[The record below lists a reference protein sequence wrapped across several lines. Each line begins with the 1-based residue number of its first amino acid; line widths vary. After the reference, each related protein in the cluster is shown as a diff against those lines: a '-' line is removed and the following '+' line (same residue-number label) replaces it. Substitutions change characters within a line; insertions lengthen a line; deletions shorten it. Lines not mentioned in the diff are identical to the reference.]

1 MTFKSWLN
9 KFIAEKGIDPEYI
22 MEVEGPV
29 WGMNLIPVQVLVD
42 AICSAPRHEQAAIKK
57 MIVRIDFLN
66 GNVLDYFKHLAKAIA
81 L

>member
-1 MTFKSWLN
+1 
-9 KFIAEKGIDPEYI
+9 
-22 MEVEGPV
+22 
-29 WGMNLIPVQVLVD
+29 MNLIPVQVLVD

-81 L
+81 I